1 MPVSDFKFISPGVF
15 VNEIDNSQSTK
26 TPGDIGPVVIGRSE
40 KGPGLVPTTVN
51 SFQEFVEIFGA
62 PTPGGLG
69 ADVSRNGN
77 SVGPTYAPYAAQAW
91 LRNNSPITFVR
102 LIGRAHKDAED
113 PGGEAGWKT
122 TQVEPDFETA
132 GGNQGGAYGLFVFQS
147 SSAAIPTGTLAAIW
161 YLNTGSV
168 ALSGT
173 ACSSSGV
180 SGNNLSA
187 ATNEETGQAGTNRFF
202 RATGDKE
209 FKVIISTGTGPAN
222 LSTEIET
229 SFNFTNSSEKF
240 VRKVF
245 NTNPTLTNTD
255 ITDSSVGEKYWLGDT
270 FEDQVLL
277 TLNGAAADQ
286 YGVIM
291 PLTSRTSIYGGDF
304 KQDFDDARTGF
315 FVSQDLTEGL
325 STGSF
330 DAADQIKLFRLRARN
345 TGRWASR
352 NLKVSISDIRAPSDA
367 FNDYGSFSVLIR
379 SMDDTDSRPK
389 ILEQFNNCNL
399 NPASPNYLSRKIGDK
414 FIEWDDEIRRYR
426 EYGDFVNLSK
436 YVYVEM
442 EDIVAEGKGNPA
454 MLPFGVIGPPR
465 FIASTATSVVSSGPL
480 TLLTGSENFF
490 AGNKGIG
497 SKSGA
502 DQGFST
508 SETRLVTGALDVRFE
523 FPRLRLRA
531 SASEGNPTDPRDVF
545 FGVDTTFNR
554 GGIPSKTI
562 GGYTG
567 PKPGEIDS
575 FTAQP
580 TATTAKTENSFVF
593 TLDDMCNTDITST
606 TALTGTNVYVSG
618 SRQAPPRSV
627 AGSTRGNLAYLRGTG
642 SYQKVLD
649 AGCDKFTTVLHGGF
663 DGLDITEAEPFRN
676 TFLEQATTQT
686 ELNNYAFNSL
696 KVAIDSLKDPESV
709 EFDLA
714 AMPGVTNNTLNRNL
728 IDMCEARGDALAIID
743 IKGGYVPKTE
753 NTLTAQQR
761 LGSVSDTIN
770 NKKNNLQINSSF
782 GAAYYPWVQIQDT
795 INGAVLWAPPSVAAL
810 GALSYGQATQE
821 LWFAPAG
828 FTRGG
833 LSANNAAGIP
843 VIGVRERLVS
853 KDRDSLYDANINPI
867 AQFPAEG
874 IVIFGQ
880 KTLQTTPSALDRI
893 NVRRLLIFVKRQISK
908 FAATLLFDQNVQSTW
923 NRFRGQVEPF
933 LAGVKAGLGL
943 DAYKLV
949 LDETTTTPDL
959 IDRNILYAQIFLKPT
974 RAIEFI
980 AIDFVITDS
989 GASFDD

>member
-15 VNEIDNSQSTK
+15 VNEIDNSQSTRA
-26 TPGDIGPVVIGRSE
+26 PGDIGPVVIGRSE

-51 SFQEFVEIFGA
+51 SFQEFVELFGA

-91 LRNNSPITFVR
+91 LRNSSPITFVR

-113 PGGEAGWKT
+113 TTGDAGWQTDKLNPSF
-122 TQVEPDFETA
+122 QD
-132 GGNQGGAYGLFVFQS
+132 GNQGGAYGLFVFQS
-147 SSAAIPTGTLAAIW
+147 SSAAIPTGTLAAVW

-173 ACSSSGV
+173 ACSSSGI
-180 SGNNLSA
+180 GGTNLGA
-187 ATNEETGQAGTNRFF
+187 ATNQQTGQAGTNRIFK
-202 RATGDKE
+202 AVGEKE
-209 FKVIISTGTGPAN
+209 FKVIISTGDGAAN
-222 LSTEIET
+222 LTTEIET
-229 SFNFTNSSEKF
+229 SFNFSNSSEKF
-240 VRKVF
+240 IRKVF
-245 NTNPTLTNTD
+245 NTNPTLTNAAISPATQL
-255 ITDSSVGEKYWLGDT
+255 EKYWLGAT
-270 FEDQVLL
+270 FEDEVALSL
-277 TLNGAAADQ
+277 TGAASSQ
-286 YGVIM
+286 YGVIL
-291 PLTSRTSIYGGDF
+291 PLANKNGVQGGDF
-304 KQDFDDARTGF
+304 RRDFSDARTGF
-315 FVSQDLTEGL
+315 FISQDLTEGT

-330 DAADQIKLFRLRARN
+330 DAAAQTKLFRLRARN

-352 NLKVSISDIRAPSDA
+352 NLKISISDIRAPSDV

-379 SMDDTDSRPK
+379 TMDDTDARPK

-399 NPASPNYLSRKIGDK
+399 NPSSENYLSRKIGDK

-426 EYGDFVNLSK
+426 EYGDFNNLSK

-442 EDIVAEGKGNPA
+442 EDVVSEGKGNPA
-454 MLPFGVIGPPR
+454 MLPFGVVGPPR
-465 FIASTATSVVSSGPL
+465 FIAATATGVVSSMDQSL
-480 TLLTGSENFF
+480 VTGSSNFF
-490 AGNKGIG
+490 AGNG
-497 SKSGA
+497 GA
-502 DQGFST
+502 EFLAADT
-508 SETRLVTGALDVRFE
+508 SLVTGALDVRFE
-523 FPRLRLRA
+523 FPNLRLRV

-545 FGVDTTFNR
+545 FGVDSTFNR
-554 GGIPSKTI
+554 GGIPSKTV

-567 PKPGEIDS
+567 VKPGEIGS
-575 FTAQP
+575 YVAGGSN
-580 TATTAKTENSFVF
+580 TTAKTENSFVF
-593 TLDDMCNTDITST
+593 TLDDMCNTDSVNTVV
-606 TALTGTNVYVSG
+606 TGTNVYVSG
-618 SRQAPPRSV
+618 ARQATPISV
-627 AGSTRGNLAYLRGTG
+627 AESLRGNLGYIRGTG

-649 AGCDKFTTVLHGGF
+649 AGCNRFTTVLHGGF

-676 TFLEQATTQT
+676 SYLEGTSTQT
-686 ELNNYAFNSL
+686 EFNNYAFNSL
-696 KVAIDSLKDPESV
+696 KVAIDTLRDPESV

-714 AMPGVTNNTLNRNL
+714 AMPGITSNTLNRNL
-728 IDMCEARGDALAIID
+728 VDMCESRGDALAIVD
-743 IKGGYVPKTE
+743 LKGGYLPKTE
-753 NTLTAQQR
+753 GTQSAQQR
-761 LGSVSDTIN
+761 LGSVTDTIN
-770 NKKNNLQINSSF
+770 NKKNTLQINSSF

-893 NVRRLLIFVKRQISK
+893 NVRRLLIFVKRQISR

-943 DAYKLV
+943 EAYKLV

-974 RAIEFI
+974 SAIEFI